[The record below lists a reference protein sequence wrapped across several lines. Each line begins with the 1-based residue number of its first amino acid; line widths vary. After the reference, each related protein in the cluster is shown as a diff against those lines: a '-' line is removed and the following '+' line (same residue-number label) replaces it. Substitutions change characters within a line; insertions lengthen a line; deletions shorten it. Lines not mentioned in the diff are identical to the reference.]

1 MIFLYFVEPLE
12 RYLFADLEN
21 LKQVFLQ
28 HNNIDFIHPK
38 AFHDNTKLSRLFIH
52 ENKLTNLNK
61 DWFSSL
67 SNLEELYVDSNPFEC
82 NCVIQVGI
90 IIHHNKIEYPV
101 FSSLN
106 MDIYT

>member
-1 MIFLYFVEPLE
+1 MSMLKIWDLISFLEPIE

-61 DWFSSL
+61 DWFFSL

-82 NCVIQVGI
+82 NCVIQVGV
-90 IIHHNKIEYPV
+90 K
-101 FSSLN
+101 FKFW
-106 MDIYT
+106 DIAFF